1 MSNNASFNNAPYQQP
16 MPTNNA
22 SHNHAPYQQP
32 MLNDSSA
39 YNNVFY
45 QQQMSNDTSFNND
58 NYSYQS
64 SSNNAAISPNHNCQ
78 QYDASN
84 YMYPHDNHQQSMFNN
99 ASFPPRYII
108 QNPPQPNI
116 FPQANP
122 LSITFNSTY
131 VIIMPATNSDSQN
144 QFQQV
149 HTYLNNTSSTINSQ
163 TRT

>member
-45 QQQMSNDTSFNND
+45 QQQMSNNTSFNND

-64 SSNNAAISPNHNCQ
+64 SSNNAAISPNHN
-78 QYDASN
+78 S
-84 YMYPHDNHQQSMFNN
+84 
-99 ASFPPRYII
+99 
-108 QNPPQPNI
+108 
-116 FPQANP
+116 NP

-131 VIIMPATNSDSQN
+131 VIIMPVTNSDSQN

>member
-1 MSNNASFNNAPYQQP
+1 MSNNASFNNALYQQP
-16 MPTNNA
+16 ICMPYNA
-22 SHNHAPYQQP
+22 SHVPHQQP
-32 MLNDSSA
+32 MLNVSSA
-39 YNNVFY
+39 YNTDFY
-45 QQQMSNDTSFNND
+45 QQQTNDTSFNNS
-58 NYSYQS
+58 YSS
-64 SSNNAAISPNHNCQ
+64 FNNNVAISPNYNCQ

-99 ASFPPRYII
+99 ASPPPQYII

-116 FPQANP
+116 LPQANP

-131 VIIMPATNSDSQN
+131 VIIMPVTNSDSQN

-149 HTYLNNTSSTINSQ
+149 HTYLNNSSSTINSQ

>member
-1 MSNNASFNNAPYQQP
+1 
-16 MPTNNA
+16 
-22 SHNHAPYQQP
+22 
-32 MLNDSSA
+32 
-39 YNNVFY
+39 
-45 QQQMSNDTSFNND
+45 
-58 NYSYQS
+58 
-64 SSNNAAISPNHNCQ
+64 
-78 QYDASN
+78 
-84 YMYPHDNHQQSMFNN
+84 MYPHDTHQQSMFNN

-131 VIIMPATNSDSQN
+131 VIIMPVTNSDSQN

>member
-1 MSNNASFNNAPYQQP
+1 MTLQTICIL
-16 MPTNNA
+16 MIT
-22 SHNHAPYQQP
+22 
-32 MLNDSSA
+32 
-39 YNNVFY
+39 
-45 QQQMSNDTSFNND
+45 
-58 NYSYQS
+58 
-64 SSNNAAISPNHNCQ
+64 
-78 QYDASN
+78 
-84 YMYPHDNHQQSMFNN
+84 MFNN

-131 VIIMPATNSDSQN
+131 VIIMPVTNSDSQN